1 MKKIKLLA
9 LSFFGLL
16 ANSCS
21 TGPRL
26 FCSRN
31 KKFKPTFKIYT
42 GFPETF
48 ESGSKTS
55 YVADITLTGIWN
67 LNDALIGTLSGD
79 RKRY

>member
-1 MKKIKLLA
+1 
-9 LSFFGLL
+9 LSFGLL

-21 TGPRL
+21 GPRL

-55 YVADITLTGIWN
+55 YVAADITPTGIWN
-67 LNDALIGTLSGD
+67 LNDALIGTLSGE
-79 RKRY
+79 KKTVLSQFLFKI

>member
-1 MKKIKLLA
+1 MKKLNYYLA
-9 LSFFGLL
+9 LSFGLL

-21 TGPRL
+21 TRTRL

-55 YVADITLTGIWN
+55 YVADITLT
-67 LNDALIGTLSGD
+67 TV
-79 RKRY
+79 

>member
-1 MKKIKLLA
+1 MKKLNYYLA
-9 LSFFGLL
+9 LSFGLL

-21 TGPRL
+21 TEDRL

-55 YVADITLTGIWN
+55 YVADITLT
-67 LNDALIGTLSGD
+67 TV
-79 RKRY
+79 